1 MQRKQFD
8 ISSASPLNC
17 GVPQGLAII
26 GLLFFLIHIND
37 LPNCLSLS
45 SPRMYADDT
54 NITFAAFNVIGLE
67 TQINDELKSIN
78 LWLRGNKL
86 SLKRNDKTININV
99 DVVKINQT
107 NHSKVLELKIDE
119 NLSWK
124 EHIHARKEG
133 RKGGRE
139 EGSEEGRKD
148 GGRNEGKKEG
158 RKEGRK
164 EGKKEG
170 TNE

>member
-1 MQRKQFD
+1 
-8 ISSASPLNC
+8 
-17 GVPQGLAII
+17 
-26 GLLFFLIHIND
+26 
-37 LPNCLSLS
+37 
-45 SPRMYADDT
+45 MYADDT

-107 NHSKVLELKIDE
+107 NHGKVLELKIDE

-133 RKGGRE
+133 RK
-139 EGSEEGRKD
+139 EGRK
-148 GGRNEGKKEG
+148 GAR
-158 RKEGRK
+158 
-164 EGKKEG
+164 
-170 TNE
+170 